1 MLAEWIV
8 KNCDQLPDGESLN
21 FRSRDAVARV
31 GLDTVL
37 EKVTRPSQLEKLS
50 LSLHSEEI
58 QRKIATRI
66 IELNCVREYIKNYEM
81 YSTKLCRTL
90 FEAIRD
96 QKEILEL
103 SRYVG
108 RGGTFIAYEMA
119 PDEVI
124 NSPEHSE
131 NLLNLI
137 TEGKSRV
144 SPEIESLVR
153 KMGRKIVYDIVA
165 K

>member
-81 YSTKLCRTL
+81 YSMELCRTL

-108 RGGTFIAYEMA
+108 RGGTFIAYEMV
-119 PDEVI
+119 PDECHTAIMEKNVTVAADPDTTVI
-124 NSPEHSE
+124 PLS
-131 NLLNLI
+131 
-137 TEGKSRV
+137 K
-144 SPEIESLVR
+144 
-153 KMGRKIVYDIVA
+153 
-165 K
+165 